1 MQKILYILT
10 VFLCLTG
17 AVLWGWYQVNSTKT
31 ASKPVGELVMPDV
44 PIGGDFTLSDQH
56 GTERTLKEF
65 EGKLLLIYFGYTY
78 CPDFCPTEL
87 HNLSDALK
95 LLGQRVNQVQPLF
108 ISVDPERDTQELLK
122 TYMEHYHPAFLALRG
137 TKEQTDMI
145 MKDYRV
151 YANKVMDES
160 ASDYV
165 LDHTTFVYLL
175 GRDGK
180 IITMFHFGT
189 PATQIAKTIKAHL

>member
-1 MQKILYILT
+1 MQNVLFLLT
-10 VFLCLTG
+10 VLLCLTG
-17 AVLWGWYQVNSTKT
+17 AGLWGWYQVNHTSQQ
-31 ASKPVGELVMPDV
+31 ASNQAEMVLPNIPL
-44 PIGGDFTLSDQH
+44 GGDFTLTDQE
-56 GTERTLKEF
+56 GTSRSLKDF
-65 EGKLLLIYFGYTY
+65 NGKLVLMYFGYTY

-95 LLGQRVNQVQPLF
+95 LLGTRVQNVQPLF
-108 ISVDPERDTQELLK
+108 ISVDPDRDTQSLLK

-137 TKEQTDMI
+137 TREQTDQI
-145 MKDYRV
+145 MKNYRV
-151 YANKVMDES
+151 YANKVIDES

-180 IITMFHFGT
+180 IITMFNYGT
-189 PATQIAKTIKAHL
+189 PSTQIAKTIKDHL